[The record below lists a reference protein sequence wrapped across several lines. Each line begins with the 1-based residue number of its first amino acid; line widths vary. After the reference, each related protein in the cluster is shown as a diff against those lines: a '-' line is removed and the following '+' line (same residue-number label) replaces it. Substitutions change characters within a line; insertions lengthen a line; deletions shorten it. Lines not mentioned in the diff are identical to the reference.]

1 MSIWQTKVWGEMLI
15 KSKQAE
21 KIFEIDWV
29 FVEKRRV
36 SMWEYWLFVVGLK
49 KFISKEINKKL
60 ISLTKKEK
68 ALFLQIESINYE
80 KDVFFD
86 EKVFKKWKPWFYKKF
101 ITPYTAVIDLTK
113 TEENIL
119 REMKPKWRYNIRL
132 AEKKGVVVQMVEKTD
147 ENIKQ
152 FYDLMMETT
161 SRDSF
166 SWNTFKFYK
175 TFLNKIDYSRLFLSY
190 KDKKVIAA
198 WIFVFHKNTAI
209 YYYGASSS
217 DKAYRNFMSPYLLQW
232 QAIKYAKEKSCKIY
246 DFLWIASP
254 WDAGSTLAWVTDFKM
269 KLTKDIRRVSD
280 SSIFVNKKIKYFV
293 ISILRK
299 LKNK

>member
-29 FVEKRRV
+29 FVEKRKV

-49 KFISKEINKKL
+49 SFISKEINEKL
-60 ISLTKKEK
+60 IDLTKKEK
-68 ALFLQIESINYE
+68 ALFLQIESINYKKE
-80 KDVFFD
+80 MFFD
-86 EKVFKKWKPWFYKKF
+86 EKVFKRWKPWFYKKF

-113 TEENIL
+113 TEEDIL
-119 REMKPKWRYNIRL
+119 REMKPKGRYNIRL
-132 AEKKGVVVQMVEKTD
+132 AEKKGVVVKMVEKTD

-166 SWNTFKFYK
+166 SGNTFEFYK
-175 TFLNKIDYSRLFLSY
+175 IFLDSLKDSKLILAY
-190 KDKKVIAA
+190 KNEKVIVA

-217 DKAYRNFMSPYLLQW
+217 DKEYRNLMSPYLLQW
-232 QAIKYAKEKSCKIY
+232 KAIKYAKEKKCKIY
-246 DFLWIASP
+246 DFLWVATP
-254 WDAGSTLAWVTDFKM
+254 WDARSTLLWVTGFKM
-269 KLTKDIRRVSD
+269 KLTKDIRWVSD
-280 SSIFVNKKIKYFV
+280 SYIFINKKIKYSV

-299 LKNK
+299 LKK